1 MTLIECFT
9 ESHVDNIA
17 ACLRLHPEKMI
28 LVGSREKMAAPAQR
42 YRKLLSQ
49 RGMKTALVLCDVRG
63 KDFPEICGALETL
76 IRAEKDCV
84 IDLTGGDETVIMA
97 VGAVLNG
104 EHGHTVRVEKLD
116 YGTGL
121 VHDCINDNRVLP
133 YAPVRLT
140 VEELITLHG
149 GSIRTGESEI
159 PENAAAGELAGIWS
173 VVAGAPKEWNRA
185 ISYLGEFEKRADSKM
200 QVYLYLPFV
209 RDEIRNSD
217 VKEEIV
223 RDFLGKLHGCGAV
236 RDQSSRNSLEYTY
249 SSPLLRHCTRKAGN
263 LLEAKTLLE
272 GREVRTDGKPFFHDC
287 RMSVT
292 IDWDGR
298 EHTAEEGIPDT
309 RNEIDIILM
318 HGMTP
323 LFISCKNGDIGEE
336 ELYKLHTVAQR
347 FGGPNA
353 KKMLIAT
360 DLDRKSIAAN
370 RAFVQRAWDMDIFLE
385 TDAAELSPDAW
396 QELFLRAIQ

>member
-9 ESHVDNIA
+9 ESHIENIA

-28 LVGSREKMAAPAQR
+28 LVGNQEDMVIPAQR
-42 YRKLLSQ
+42 YRQLLTQ
-49 RGMKTALVLCDVRG
+49 RGEKTEIVFCDVQG
-63 KDFPEICGALETL
+63 KDFPEICSALEAL
-76 IRAEKDCV
+76 IREEETCV
-84 IDLTGGDETVIMA
+84 IDLTGGDEAVIMA

-104 EHGHTVRVEKLD
+104 EYGHTIRVEKLD
-116 YGTGL
+116 HETGL
-121 VHDCINDNRVLP
+121 VHDCIHDNQVIP
-133 YAPVRLT
+133 YEPVHLT
-140 VEELITLHG
+140 VEELIAIHG
-149 GSIRTGESEI
+149 GSIKTGENEI
-159 PENAAAGELAGIWS
+159 PANARSNDLAGIWS

-185 ISYLGEFEKRADSKM
+185 VSYLGEFEKRADSKT
-200 QVYLYLPFV
+200 QVFLYLPFL
-209 RDEIRNSD
+209 RDEIRNFD
-217 VKEEIV
+217 VKEEVV
-223 RDFLGKLHGCGAV
+223 RDFLGKLHSCGAV

-249 SSPLLRHCTRKAGN
+249 VSPLLRYCTRKAGN

-272 GREVRTDGKPFFHDC
+272 GREVMKEGKPFFQDC

-292 IDWDGR
+292 IDWDGK
-298 EHTAEEGIPDT
+298 EHKAEDGISDT

-323 LFISCKNGDIGEE
+323 LFISCKNGDIGED
-336 ELYKLHTVAQR
+336 ELYKLHTVAER

-370 RAFVQRAWDMDIFLE
+370 RAFIQRAWDMNIFLE
-385 TDAAELSPDAW
+385 TDAAELSPDEW
-396 QELFLRAIQ
+396 QEIFLRASQ

>member
-9 ESHVDNIA
+9 ESHIDNIA
-17 ACLRLHPEKMI
+17 ASLRLHPEKMI
-28 LVGSREKMAAPAQR
+28 LVGNGQEMQIAAER
-42 YRKLLSQ
+42 YRRLLSR
-49 RGMKTALVLCDVRG
+49 RGERTEISLCNVRG
-63 KDFPEICGALETL
+63 KDFAEICTALEGL
-76 IRAEKDCV
+76 IRQEEDCV
-84 IDLTGGDETVIMA
+84 IDLTGGDEAVVMA
-97 VGAVLNG
+97 VGAVLSG
-104 EHGHTVRVEKLD
+104 GYGHTVRVEKMS
-116 YGTGL
+116 YSTGL
-121 VHDCINDNRVLP
+121 VTDCVNDNRVIS
-133 YAPVRLT
+133 YAPVQLT
-140 VEELITLHG
+140 VEELVFLHG
-149 GSIRTGESEI
+149 GSIKTGESEI
-159 PENAAAGELAGIWS
+159 PEGAKAADLEGMWS

-185 ISYLGEFEKRADSKM
+185 ISYLGEFEKRADSKT

-209 RDEIRNSD
+209 REEIRNSD
-217 VKEEIV
+217 AKEEVV
-223 RDFLGKLHGCGAV
+223 REFLGKLHGCGAV
-236 RDQSSRNSLEYTY
+236 RDESSRNSLEYTY
-249 SSPLLRHCTRKAGN
+249 ASPLLRYCTRKAGN
-263 LLEAKTLLE
+263 ILEAKTLLE
-272 GREVRTDGKPFFHDC
+272 GREVREGEKPFFQDC

-298 EHTAEEGIPDT
+298 EHTFEEGIADT

-385 TDAAELSPDAW
+385 TDAADLSPEGW
-396 QELFLRAIQ
+396 EELFLRAIQ